1 LIDQFMTA
9 TWQSNPNRERS
20 CSPLTHP
27 WHILLAA
34 LCGIVNQRQQQII
47 EFQNAQIETLLKK
60 LGKKRLLLDD
70 DQRRLLAVK
79 AHDIGRKTLLEL
91 TTIVTPDTIL
101 RWHRML
107 VARKFDSSDKR
118 KPGRP
123 RIRQKVVDAI
133 VRSARENP
141 TWGYDRIQGA
151 LKNLKCHISDST
163 VANVLKAHGIEPA
176 PDRQRTPAWSTFL
189 KAHWDSIF
197 ATDFTTVE
205 VWTRNGLVTFYV
217 LAVMHL
223 KTRRVHIAGITPS
236 PNATWMKQVCRNLT
250 DCEDGFLKDASHLIV
265 DRDTSF
271 IAMREFLEQNTDT
284 EVVLLP
290 PKSPNLNAY
299 MERWFRSLKS
309 ECLSRIIF
317 FGQRSLERAVTNFV
331 QHYHGER
338 NHQGL
343 GNQLIDP
350 SANVGVVVGK
360 IECRERLGGMLKYY
374 HRRAA

>member
-1 LIDQFMTA
+1 MSFLL
-9 TWQSNPNRERS
+9 R
-20 CSPLTHP
+20 P
-27 WHILLAA
+27 WHILLVTI
-34 LCGIVNQRQQQII
+34 CGLLNQRQQQII
-47 EFQNAQIETLLKK
+47 EFQNAQIDALLKK
-60 LGKKRLLLDD
+60 LGRKRLLLDD
-70 DQRRLLAVK
+70 NQRRLLAVK
-79 AHDIGRKTLLEL
+79 GQAIGRKALFEL

-101 RWHRML
+101 RWHRQL

-123 RIRQKVVDAI
+123 RIRQEIVDAI
-133 VRSARENP
+133 VRFARANS

-151 LKNLKCHISDST
+151 LRNLGYHIADST

-176 PDRQRTPAWSTFL
+176 PDRQRTQSWATFL

-197 ATDFTTVE
+197 ATDFTSVE

-236 PNATWMKQVCRNLT
+236 PNARWMKQVCRNLN
-250 DCEDGFLKDASHLIV
+250 DCEDGSLKDASHLIV
-265 DRDTSF
+265 DRDTRF
-271 IAMREFLEQNTDT
+271 IAMRQFLEENTNT
-284 EVVLLP
+284 KVVLLP

-299 MERWFRSLKS
+299 MERWFRSLKT
-309 ECLSRIIF
+309 ECLDRMIF
-317 FGQRSLERAVTNFV
+317 FGRKSLENAVREYV
-331 QHYHGER
+331 EHYHAER

-343 GNQLIDP
+343 GNQLIEP
-350 SANVGVVVGK
+350 GNEVGAVAGK
-360 IECRERLGGMLKYY
+360 IECYERLGGILKYY

>member
-1 LIDQFMTA
+1 MSFLL
-9 TWQSNPNRERS
+9 E
-20 CSPLTHP
+20 P

-34 LCGIVNQRQQQII
+34 LCGTVNERQQQII
-47 EFQNAQIETLLKK
+47 QFQNAQIEALLKK

-79 AHDIGRKTLLEL
+79 GHAIGRKALLEL

-123 RIRQKVVDAI
+123 RIRQEIVDAI
-133 VRSARENP
+133 VRFATENP

-151 LKNLKCHISDST
+151 LKNVGYHIADST
-163 VANVLKAHGIEPA
+163 IANVLKADGIEPA

-236 PNATWMKQVCRNLT
+236 PNATWMKQACRNLT

-271 IAMREFLEQNTDT
+271 IAMRDFIDQYTDT
-284 EVVLLP
+284 KVVLLP
-290 PKSPNLNAY
+290 LKSPNLNAY

-309 ECLSRIIF
+309 ECLSRMIF
-317 FGQRSLERAVTNFV
+317 FGRKSLENAVREYV
-331 QHYHGER
+331 QHYYGER

-343 GNQLIDP
+343 SNHLIDP
-350 SANVGVVVGK
+350 SDNVNAVAGK
-360 IECRERLGGMLKYY
+360 IECRERLGGLLKYY